1 MDRRYPRCGVAAAT
15 AAAAALALL
24 TNVADVQGFA
34 FQLPLP
40 AKQAATAAATSQKRA
55 FVGGGWGASARGV
68 HASGAQVR
76 TSTPTSRVAR
86 NTRHARTAVRYEEED
101 ARLTKSTCSLLMCL
115 LSIPRSIYDHRFSRS
130 MCNLSVWEGWQA
142 GNAAAA
148 AAAAVALGVSA
159 IDPCR
164 IGDTLGG
171 LLSCTGYVA
180 GSRKAAKIAGGVS
193 EAKAIR

>member
-101 ARLTKSTCSLLMCL
+101 ARLTK
-115 LSIPRSIYDHRFSRS
+115 
-130 MCNLSVWEGWQA
+130 
-142 GNAAAA
+142 
-148 AAAAVALGVSA
+148 
-159 IDPCR
+159 
-164 IGDTLGG
+164 
-171 LLSCTGYVA
+171 
-180 GSRKAAKIAGGVS
+180 IARVVC
-193 EAKAIR
+193 